1 MIMQLSVAKALQ
13 DKNPG
18 LYKRLPA
25 FVIRWIERLICQ
37 DEMNMLLREHGH
49 LSSLGFTNA
58 VVDYLDNEVVVHH
71 EERIPVTGR
80 YIIVSNH
87 PLGGLDGMVLISV
100 CGRHRSDI
108 KFPVNDLLY
117 YVEPLRE
124 IFVPINKHGKTG
136 DEARKMFNDAFESDN
151 LVLYFPAGLCSRRK
165 NGVIRDLEW
174 KKTIITKA
182 RQTQRDIIPC
192 YFDGRNSNTFYNVAN
207 LREKLGIKTNLEMTL
222 LPREMMKKKKS
233 HFELTF
239 GEQIPYSHFDES
251 KKDKEWAAWLK
262 EQVYQLKSK

>member
-1 MIMQLSVAKALQ
+1 MQLSVAKALQ

-18 LYKRLPA
+18 LYKKIPS
-25 FVIRWIERLICQ
+25 FVIRWIERLTCQ

-58 VVDYLDNEVVVHH
+58 VINYLNNELVIHH
-71 EERIPVTGR
+71 EERIPRTGR

-87 PLGGLDGMVLISV
+87 PLGGLDGMTLISV
-100 CGRHRSDI
+100 CGRCRQDI

-117 YVEPLRE
+117 YVEPMRE

-136 DEARKMFNDAFESDN
+136 DEARKMFNDAFESDS
-151 LVLYFPAGLCSRRK
+151 LVLYFPAGLCSRK
-165 NGVIRDLEW
+165 KKGVVQDLEW

-182 RQTQRDIIPC
+182 KQTQRDIIPC
-192 YFDGRNSNTFYNVAN
+192 YFGARNSNLFYNVAN
-207 LREKLGIKTNLEMTL
+207 LREKIGVKSNLEMVL

-233 HFELTF
+233 HFEITF
-239 GEQIPYSHFDES
+239 GEPIPYHQFDDS

-262 EQVYQLKSK
+262 EQVYSLKK

>member
-1 MIMQLSVAKALQ
+1 MQLSVAKALQ

-18 LYKRLPA
+18 LYKKLPA
-25 FVIRWIERLICQ
+25 FVIRWIERMICQ

-49 LSSLGFTNA
+49 LSSLEFANA
-58 VVDYLDNEVVVHH
+58 VVDYLDNELVVHH
-71 EERIPVTGR
+71 EERIPETGR

-136 DEARKMFNDAFESDN
+136 EEARQMFHDAFDSDS
-151 LVLYFPAGLCSRRK
+151 LLLYFPAGLCSRRK
-165 NGVIRDLEW
+165 NGVIQDLEW

-192 YFDGRNSNTFYNVAN
+192 YFDARNSNTFYRVAN
-207 LREKLGIKTNLEMTL
+207 LREKLGIKSNLEMTL

-233 HFELTF
+233 HFELFF
-239 GEQIPYSHFDES
+239 GEPISYSRFDDS

-262 EQVYQLKSK
+262 EQVYQLKNKQ